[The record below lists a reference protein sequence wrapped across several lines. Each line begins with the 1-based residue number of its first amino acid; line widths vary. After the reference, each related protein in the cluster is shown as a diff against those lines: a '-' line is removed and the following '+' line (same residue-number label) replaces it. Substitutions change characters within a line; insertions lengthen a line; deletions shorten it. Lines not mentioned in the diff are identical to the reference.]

1 MEKTNEGK
9 AKGGKARAEALP
21 PEKRKEIAKKAAAS
35 RWADVAVATHGSPD
49 HPLKIGDMEI
59 PCYVLED
66 DRRVLVKN
74 GLIKALG
81 MSGGGSGNTGLSNDR
96 MVRFIES
103 QTLKPFISEPLAEMI
118 RNPIKFKFKRGGTA
132 HGYDATILADICD
145 AVLAARA
152 AGVLQP
158 QQTHIA
164 DQCELLVR
172 GFARV
177 GIIAL
182 VDEATGYQKD
192 RQKDALAKI
201 LEAFIA
207 KELQPYVKTFPA
219 EYYEELFR
227 LRGLSFPTDSVKR
240 PPYFGTLTNDIV
252 YKRLAPGVLDEL
264 KSITPRNETTGRH
277 KGKMFQWLTNNKG
290 YPALK
295 EHLVSVVTIMKLSD
309 SWQDFQRKIN
319 RIHPKYN
326 ITLPLP
332 LEYHEDDDTGVGL

>member
-1 MEKTNEGK
+1 MKKNIENK
-9 AKGGKARAEALP
+9 AKGGRARAEALA
-21 PEKRKEIAKKAAAS
+21 PEKRSEIAKKAAAS
-35 RWADVAVATHGSPD
+35 RWEDVATATHGSPD
-49 HPLKIGDMEI
+49 NPLKIGDMEI

-74 GLIKALG
+74 GLIKSLG

-103 QTLKPFISEPLAEMI
+103 QSLKPFISKQLEDLI
-118 RNPIKFKFKRGGTA
+118 RNPVKFKVGQMIA

-152 AGVLQP
+152 AGALQT
-158 QQTHIA
+158 QQSHIA

-182 VDEATGYQKD
+182 VDEATGFQKD
-192 RQKDALAKI
+192 RQKDALSKI

-227 LRGLSFPTDSVKR
+227 LRGLNFPTDSVKR

-264 KSITPRNETTGRH
+264 KSVTPRSEVTGRH
-277 KGKMFQWLTNNKG
+277 KGKMFQWLTSNKG
-290 YPALK
+290 YPSLK
-295 EHLVSVVTIMKLSD
+295 EHLVSVVTVMKLSEN
-309 SWQDFQRKIN
+309 WQDFQRKIN
-319 RIHPKYN
+319 RIHPKYD

-332 LEYHEDDDTGVGL
+332 LEYELDEDNGVGL